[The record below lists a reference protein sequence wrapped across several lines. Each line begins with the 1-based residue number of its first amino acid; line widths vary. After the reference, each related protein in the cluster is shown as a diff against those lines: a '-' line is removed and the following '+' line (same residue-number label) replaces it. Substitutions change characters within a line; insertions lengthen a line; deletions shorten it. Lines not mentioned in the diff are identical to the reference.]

1 MSKKNQKETR
11 MIRKVQIT
19 GGSTYIISIP
29 KEWVDELGIDK
40 GLDVVMELTRDN
52 ALKVYSSKYKE
63 KPSDIIK
70 EIYINENLLD
80 SAIIMEVISAY
91 LAGYTSIKLVFSPLI
106 LNRVGQIINI
116 IRNKV
121 VGLEVLEENENSV
134 TLHVVV
140 DLSSIPTKLAIENM
154 RKTFK
159 SMLEDFGNAIK
170 NRNEEIFN
178 SIIKR
183 DDVIDKLYL
192 YIYKQINL
200 TLQETVKLEDLG
212 IYNSTEA
219 INLYTIIKSIERIAD
234 HIVAMSTWILENIN
248 EIQIPEMLD
257 NLITDVFKEVISVV
271 DNIVTCQKANEL
283 LKVYSRIHEL
293 IEKELELI
301 KSLKGSKQF
310 YEIYPILDGLRRAMA
325 YSIDIIE
332 AQVGLNMEREINGNV
347 KYNKMH

>member
-91 LAGYTSIKLVFSPLI
+91 LAGYTSIKLIFSPLI

>member
-91 LAGYTSIKLVFSPLI
+91 LAGYTSIKLIFSPLI

-200 TLQETVKLEDLG
+200 TLQETVKLEDLS

>member
-91 LAGYTSIKLVFSPLI
+91 LAGYTSMKLIFSPLI

-271 DNIVTCQKANEL
+271 DNIGTSQKANEL

>member
-1 MSKKNQKETR
+1 MSTKNQKETR

-52 ALKVYSSKYKE
+52 ALKVYSSKYEE
-63 KPSDIIK
+63 KPRDIIK

-116 IRNKV
+116 VRNKV

-200 TLQETVKLEDLG
+200 TLQETIKLEDLG

-271 DNIVTCQKANEL
+271 DNIGTSQKANEL

-332 AQVGLNMEREINGNV
+332 AQVGLNMEREIDENV

>member
-234 HIVAMSTWILENIN
+234 HIVAMSTWLLENIN

>member
-1 MSKKNQKETR
+1 MSKKNQKETKMVR
-11 MIRKVQIT
+11 RVQVT

-29 KEWVDELGIDK
+29 KEWADELGIDK
-40 GLDVVMELTRDN
+40 GLEVVMELTRDN
-52 ALKVYSSKYKE
+52 ALKIYSFKHKE
-63 KPSDIIK
+63 KPMEIQK

-91 LAGYTSIKLVFSPLI
+91 LAGYTSIKLVFSPLM
-106 LNRVGQIINI
+106 LNRVDQIMNNV
-116 IRNKV
+116 RNKV
-121 VGLEVLEENENSV
+121 VGLEVLEESENSV
-134 TLHVVV
+134 TLRVVV
-140 DLSSIPTKLAIENM
+140 DLSSIPTTLAIENM

-170 NRNEEIFN
+170 NRDIEIFN

-183 DDVIDKLYL
+183 DDVMDKLYL

-200 TLQETVKLEDLG
+200 ALQETVKLEDLG

-219 INLYTIIKSIERIAD
+219 INLYTTIKSIERIAD
-234 HIVAMSTWILENIN
+234 HIVFMSTWMIENIN
-248 EIQIPEMLD
+248 DIQIPDMLD
-257 NLITDVFKEVISVV
+257 NLINDVSKEVISIV
-271 DNIVTCQKANEL
+271 DNIGTSQNANEL
-283 LKVYSRIHEL
+283 LNVYSRIHEL
-293 IEKELELI
+293 IDKELELI

-325 YSIDIIE
+325 YSIDVIE
-332 AQVGLNMEREINGNV
+332 AQVGLNMEREINGNK

>member
-1 MSKKNQKETR
+1 MSKKNQKETK
-11 MIRKVQIT
+11 MVRKVQIT

-63 KPSDIIK
+63 KPRDIIK

-106 LNRVGQIINI
+106 LNSVGQIINI
-116 IRNKV
+116 VRNKV

-200 TLQETVKLEDLG
+200 TLKETVKLEDLG

-257 NLITDVFKEVISVV
+257 NLITDVSKEVISVV
-271 DNIVTCQKANEL
+271 DNIGTCQKANEL
-283 LKVYSRIHEL
+283 LKLYSRIHEL